1 MRNALFALYLFKLQ
15 LVQNDIDGIEIMCY
29 NGFTENHKTGGII
42 MNKNIINILLVVV
55 TVALLAA
62 GLIFLAVSIFGETDK
77 TSYLAAALV
86 SIVLANLFNIFRR
99 SFSKR

>member
-1 MRNALFALYLFKLQ
+1 
-15 LVQNDIDGIEIMCY
+15 
-29 NGFTENHKTGGII
+29 
-42 MNKNIINILLVVV
+42 MNKNLINILLVVV

-62 GLIFLAVSIFGETDK
+62 GLTFLAVSIFGETDK

-86 SIVLANLFNIFRR
+86 SIVLANLFNVFRR